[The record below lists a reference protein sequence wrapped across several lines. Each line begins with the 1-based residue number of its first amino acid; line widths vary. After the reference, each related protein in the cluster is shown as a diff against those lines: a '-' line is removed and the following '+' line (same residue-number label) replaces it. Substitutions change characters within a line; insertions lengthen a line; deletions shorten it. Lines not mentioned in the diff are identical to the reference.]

1 LVDGRIIMNIQNKLN
16 FSRRIRR
23 TPFTASVE
31 KYGVTGFSVVN
42 HTLLPKSFQNSVEDD
57 YLHLQKHAQIWD
69 VGCQRQVEIR
79 GKDALK
85 LIELM
90 TPRSISALQ
99 PGKCLYIPLTDQNGG
114 IINDPILIKIRADHY
129 YLSVADSD
137 VLLWARGLA
146 IGFGLNV
153 RIREPDVWPLAV
165 QGPKAA
171 DVLAKV
177 FGERIYSIKKF
188 NFDYFS
194 LDGSAQLIAKTG
206 YSRIGGFEIYLSRP
220 ELGSSLW
227 ETILEAGRSENIRP
241 GSPNIIDRVEAGLLS
256 YGNEMTVENTPL
268 ECNMDKFLDI
278 NKEADYIGKKV
289 LQRQI
294 RYGIKRR
301 IRGVIYKGPKLPTI
315 SRPLQVF
322 DIDKRT
328 IVGSLTS
335 GAFSPHFRGNIGVG
349 MVKYGY
355 WDNNKKILVNIAD
368 QEFREGLIKD
378 LPLIQ

>member
-1 LVDGRIIMNIQNKLN
+1 MVVRRIKMNIQNRLN

-31 KYGVTGFSVVN
+31 KHGVTGFSVVN
-42 HTLLPKSFQNSVEDD
+42 HTLLPKSFQNSIEDD

-69 VGCQRQVEIR
+69 VGCQRQVEIK

-90 TPRSISALQ
+90 TPRSISKLQ
-99 PGKCLYIPLTDQNGG
+99 PGKCLYIPLTDENGG
-114 IINDPILIKIRADHY
+114 IINDPILIKISADHF

-194 LDGSAQLIAKTG
+194 LDGSSQLIAKTG

-256 YGNEMTVENTPL
+256 FGNEMTVENTPL

-301 IRGVIYKGPKLPTI
+301 IRGVIYNGPKLPTI

-335 GAFSPHFRGNIGVG
+335 GAFSPHFKRNIGVG
-349 MVKYGY
+349 MIKYGY

>member
-1 LVDGRIIMNIQNKLN
+1 MNIQNKLN

-42 HTLLPKSFQNSVEDD
+42 HTLLPKSFQNSIEDD
-57 YLHLQKHAQIWD
+57 YLHLQKYAQIWD
-69 VGCQRQVEIR
+69 VGCQRQVEIKGR
-79 GKDALK
+79 DALK

-90 TPRSISALQ
+90 TPRSISELNSK
-99 PGKCLYIPLTDQNGG
+99 KCLYIPLTDENGG
-114 IINDPILIKIRADHY
+114 IINDPILIKISDEHY

-146 IGFGLNV
+146 IGLGLNV
-153 RIREPDVWPLAV
+153 RIREPDVWPLAI

-177 FGERIYSIKKF
+177 FGERIHSLKKF
-188 NFDYFS
+188 NFDYFP
-194 LDGSAQLIAKTG
+194 LDGSSQLIAKTG

-220 ELGSSLW
+220 ELGTFLW
-227 ETILEAGRSENIRP
+227 ETILEAGKTVNIRP

-278 NKEADYIGKKV
+278 YKEEDYIGKKV
-289 LQRQI
+289 LLRQI
-294 RYGIKRR
+294 KYGIKRR
-301 IRGVIYKGPKLPTI
+301 IKGVIYKGPRLPTI
-315 SRPLQVF
+315 TRPLEVF
-322 DIDKRT
+322 DTDKKT
-328 IVGSLTS
+328 IVGNLTS
-335 GAFSPHFRGNIGVG
+335 GAFSPFFKSNIGLG
-349 MVKYGY
+349 MINEGY
-355 WDNNKKILVNIAD
+355 WDNNKEILVNIND

>member
-1 LVDGRIIMNIQNKLN
+1 MNIQNKLN

-42 HTLLPKSFQNSVEDD
+42 HTLLPKSFQNSIEDD
-57 YLHLQKHAQIWD
+57 YLHLQKYAQIWD
-69 VGCQRQVEIR
+69 VGCQRQVEIK

-90 TPRSISALQ
+90 TPRSISELKS
-99 PGKCLYIPLTDQNGG
+99 GKCLYIPLTDENGG
-114 IINDPILIKIRADHY
+114 IINDPILIKISDEHY

-177 FGERIYSIKKF
+177 FGEQIHSIKKF
-188 NFDYFS
+188 NFDYFP
-194 LDGSAQLIAKTG
+194 LDGSSQLIAKTG

-220 ELGSSLW
+220 ELGTFLW
-227 ETILEAGRSENIRP
+227 ETILEAGKSENIRP

-278 NKEADYIGKKV
+278 YKEEDYIGKKV
-289 LQRQI
+289 LLRQI
-294 RYGIKRR
+294 KYGIKRR
-301 IRGVIYKGPKLPTI
+301 IKGVIYKGPQLPTI

-322 DIDKRT
+322 DTDKKT
-328 IVGSLTS
+328 IIGNLTS
-335 GAFSPHFRGNIGVG
+335 GAFSPHFKSNIGLG
-349 MVKYGY
+349 MINDGY
-355 WDNNKKILVNIAD
+355 WDNNKKILVNIND

-378 LPLIQ
+378 LPLIK

>member
-1 LVDGRIIMNIQNKLN
+1 MNIQNKLN

-42 HTLLPKSFQNSVEDD
+42 HTLLPKSFQNSIEDD
-57 YLHLQKHAQIWD
+57 YLHLQKYAQIWD
-69 VGCQRQVEIR
+69 VGCQRQVEIKGR
-79 GKDALK
+79 DALK

-90 TPRSISALQ
+90 TPRSISELNSK
-99 PGKCLYIPLTDQNGG
+99 KCLYIPLTDENGG
-114 IINDPILIKIRADHY
+114 IINDPILIKISDEHY

-146 IGFGLNV
+146 IGLGLNV
-153 RIREPDVWPLAV
+153 RIREPDVWPLAI

-177 FGERIYSIKKF
+177 FGERIHSLKKF
-188 NFDYFS
+188 NFDYFP
-194 LDGSAQLIAKTG
+194 LDGSSQLIAKTG

-220 ELGSSLW
+220 ELGTFLW
-227 ETILEAGRSENIRP
+227 ETILEAGKPENIRP

-278 NKEADYIGKKV
+278 YKEEDYIGKKV
-289 LQRQI
+289 LLRQI
-294 RYGIKRR
+294 KYGIKRR
-301 IRGVIYKGPKLPTI
+301 IKGVIYKGPRLPTI
-315 SRPLQVF
+315 TRPLQVF
-322 DIDKRT
+322 DTDKKT
-328 IVGSLTS
+328 IVGNLTS
-335 GAFSPHFRGNIGVG
+335 GAFSPFFKNNIGLG
-349 MVKYGY
+349 MINDGY

-368 QEFREGLIKD
+368 QQFREGLIKD

>member
-1 LVDGRIIMNIQNKLN
+1 MNIQNKLN

-42 HTLLPKSFQNSVEDD
+42 HTLLPKSFQHSIEDD
-57 YLHLQKHAQIWD
+57 YLHLQKYAQIWD
-69 VGCQRQVEIR
+69 VGCQRQVEIKGR
-79 GKDALK
+79 DALK

-90 TPRSISALQ
+90 TPRSISELNSK
-99 PGKCLYIPLTDQNGG
+99 KCLYIPLTDENGG
-114 IINDPILIKIRADHY
+114 IINDPILIKISDEHY

-146 IGFGLNV
+146 IGLGLNV
-153 RIREPDVWPLAV
+153 RIREPDVWPLAI

-177 FGERIYSIKKF
+177 FGERIHSLKKF
-188 NFDYFS
+188 NFDYFP
-194 LDGSAQLIAKTG
+194 LEGSSQLIAKTG

-220 ELGSSLW
+220 ELGTFLW
-227 ETILEAGRSENIRP
+227 ETILEAGKPENIRP

-278 NKEADYIGKKV
+278 YKEEDYIGKKV
-289 LQRQI
+289 LLRQI
-294 RYGIKRR
+294 KYGIKRR
-301 IRGVIYKGPKLPTI
+301 IKGVIYKGPRLPTI
-315 SRPLQVF
+315 TRPLQVF
-322 DIDKRT
+322 DTDKKT
-328 IVGSLTS
+328 IVGNLTS
-335 GAFSPHFRGNIGVG
+335 GAFSPFFKNNIGLG
-349 MVKYGY
+349 MINEGY
-355 WDNNKKILVNIAD
+355 WDNNKEILVNIND

>member
-1 LVDGRIIMNIQNKLN
+1 MNIQNKLN

-42 HTLLPKSFQNSVEDD
+42 HTLLPKSFQHSIEDD
-57 YLHLQKHAQIWD
+57 YLHLQKYAQIWD
-69 VGCQRQVEIR
+69 VGCQRQVEIKGR
-79 GKDALK
+79 DALK

-90 TPRSISALQ
+90 TPRSISELNSK
-99 PGKCLYIPLTDQNGG
+99 KCLYIPLTDENGG
-114 IINDPILIKIRADHY
+114 IINDPILIKISDEHY

-146 IGFGLNV
+146 IGLGLNV
-153 RIREPDVWPLAV
+153 RIREPDVWPLAI

-177 FGERIYSIKKF
+177 FGERIHSLKRF
-188 NFDYFS
+188 NFDYFP
-194 LDGSAQLIAKTG
+194 LDGSSQLIAKTG

-220 ELGSSLW
+220 ELGTFLW
-227 ETILEAGRSENIRP
+227 ETILEAGKPENIRP

-278 NKEADYIGKKV
+278 YKEEDYIGKKV
-289 LQRQI
+289 LLRQI
-294 RYGIKRR
+294 KYGIKRR
-301 IRGVIYKGPKLPTI
+301 IKGVIYKGPRLPTI
-315 SRPLQVF
+315 TRPLQVF
-322 DIDKRT
+322 DTDKKT
-328 IVGSLTS
+328 IVGNLTS
-335 GAFSPHFRGNIGVG
+335 GAFSPFFKNNIGLG
-349 MVKYGY
+349 MINEGY
-355 WDNNKKILVNIAD
+355 WDNNKEILVNIND

>member
-1 LVDGRIIMNIQNKLN
+1 MNIQNKLN

-42 HTLLPKSFQNSVEDD
+42 HTLLPKSFQNSIEDD

>member
-1 LVDGRIIMNIQNKLN
+1 MNIQNKLN

-42 HTLLPKSFQNSVEDD
+42 HTLLPKSFQNSIEDD
-57 YLHLQKHAQIWD
+57 YLHLQKYAQIWD
-69 VGCQRQVEIR
+69 VGCQRQVEIKGR
-79 GKDALK
+79 DALK

-90 TPRSISALQ
+90 TPRSISELNSK
-99 PGKCLYIPLTDQNGG
+99 KCLYIPLTDENGG
-114 IINDPILIKIRADHY
+114 IINDPILIKISDEHY

-146 IGFGLNV
+146 IGLGLNV
-153 RIREPDVWPLAV
+153 RIREPDVWPLAI

-177 FGERIYSIKKF
+177 FGERIHSLKRF
-188 NFDYFS
+188 NFDYFP
-194 LDGSAQLIAKTG
+194 LDGSSQLIAKTG

-220 ELGSSLW
+220 ELGTFLW
-227 ETILEAGRSENIRP
+227 ETILEAGKPENIRP

-278 NKEADYIGKKV
+278 YKEEDYIGKKV
-289 LQRQI
+289 LLRQI
-294 RYGIKRR
+294 KYGIKRR
-301 IRGVIYKGPKLPTI
+301 IKGVIYKGPRLPTI
-315 SRPLQVF
+315 TRPLQVF
-322 DIDKRT
+322 DTDKKT
-328 IVGSLTS
+328 IVGNLTS
-335 GAFSPHFRGNIGVG
+335 GAFSPFFKNNIGLG
-349 MVKYGY
+349 MINEGY
-355 WDNNKKILVNIAD
+355 WDNNKKILVNIND

>member
-1 LVDGRIIMNIQNKLN
+1 MNIQNKLN

-42 HTLLPKSFQNSVEDD
+42 HTLLPKSFQNSIEDD
-57 YLHLQKHAQIWD
+57 YLHLQKYAQIWD
-69 VGCQRQVEIR
+69 VGCQRQVEIKGR
-79 GKDALK
+79 DALK

-90 TPRSISALQ
+90 TPRSISKLNSK
-99 PGKCLYIPLTDQNGG
+99 KCLYIPLTDENGG
-114 IINDPILIKIRADHY
+114 IINDPILIKISDEHY

-146 IGFGLNV
+146 IGLGLNV
-153 RIREPDVWPLAV
+153 RIREPDVWPLAI

-177 FGERIYSIKKF
+177 FGERIHSLKKF
-188 NFDYFS
+188 NFDYFP
-194 LDGSAQLIAKTG
+194 LDGSSQLIAKTG

-220 ELGSSLW
+220 ELGTFLW
-227 ETILEAGRSENIRP
+227 ETILEAGKPENIRP

-278 NKEADYIGKKV
+278 YKEEDYIGKKV
-289 LQRQI
+289 LLRQI
-294 RYGIKRR
+294 KYGIKRR
-301 IRGVIYKGPKLPTI
+301 IKGVIYKGPRLPTI
-315 SRPLQVF
+315 TRPLQVF
-322 DIDKRT
+322 DTDKKT
-328 IVGSLTS
+328 IVGNLTS
-335 GAFSPHFRGNIGVG
+335 GAFSPFFKSNIGLG
-349 MVKYGY
+349 MINEGY
-355 WDNNKKILVNIAD
+355 WDNNKKILVNIND

>member
-1 LVDGRIIMNIQNKLN
+1 MNIQNKLN

-42 HTLLPKSFQNSVEDD
+42 HTLLPKSFQNSIEDD
-57 YLHLQKHAQIWD
+57 YLHLQKYAQIWD
-69 VGCQRQVEIR
+69 VGCQRQVEIK

-90 TPRSISALQ
+90 TPRSISELK
-99 PGKCLYIPLTDQNGG
+99 PGKCLYIPLTDENGG
-114 IINDPILIKIRADHY
+114 IINDPILIKISNEHY

-146 IGFGLNV
+146 IGFGLSV

-171 DVLAKV
+171 NVLAKV
-177 FGERIYSIKKF
+177 FGERIHSIKKF
-188 NFDYFS
+188 NFDYFPLEDS
-194 LDGSAQLIAKTG
+194 YQLIAKTG

-220 ELGSSLW
+220 ELGTFLW
-227 ETILEAGRSENIRP
+227 ETILEAGKSDNIRP

-278 NKEADYIGKKV
+278 YKEEDYIGKKV
-289 LQRQI
+289 LLRQTK
-294 RYGIKRR
+294 YGIKRR
-301 IRGVIYKGPKLPTI
+301 IKGVIYEGPQLPTI

-322 DIDKRT
+322 DTDKKT
-328 IVGSLTS
+328 IIGNLTS
-335 GAFSPHFRGNIGVG
+335 GAFSPHFKSNIGLG
-349 MVKYGY
+349 MIKKGY
-355 WDNNKKILVNIAD
+355 WDNNKKILVNIKD

>member
-1 LVDGRIIMNIQNKLN
+1 MVVRRIKMNIQNKLN

-31 KYGVTGFSVVN
+31 KHGVTGFSVVN
-42 HTLLPKSFQNSVEDD
+42 HTLLPKSFQNSIEDD

-69 VGCQRQVEIR
+69 VGCQRQVEIK
-79 GKDALK
+79 GKDALN

-90 TPRSISALQ
+90 TPRSISKLQ
-99 PGKCLYIPLTDQNGG
+99 PGKCLYIPLTDENGG
-114 IINDPILIKIRADHY
+114 IINDPILIKIGADHF

-194 LDGSAQLIAKTG
+194 LDGSSQLIAKTG

-227 ETILEAGRSENIRP
+227 ETILEAGISENIRP

-322 DIDKRT
+322 DTDGRT

-335 GAFSPHFRGNIGVG
+335 GAFSPHFKSNIGVG
-349 MVKYGY
+349 MVKNGY

>member
-1 LVDGRIIMNIQNKLN
+1 MNIQNKLN

-23 TPFTASVE
+23 TPFTTSAE

-42 HTLLPKSFQNSVEDD
+42 HTLLPKSFQNSIEDD
-57 YLHLQKHAQIWD
+57 YLHLQKYAQIWD
-69 VGCQRQVEIR
+69 VGCQRQVEIK

-90 TPRSISALQ
+90 TPRSISELT
-99 PGKCLYIPLTDQNGG
+99 PGKCLYIPLTDENGG
-114 IINDPILIKIRADHY
+114 IINDPILIKISDDHY

-177 FGERIYSIKKF
+177 FGERIHSVKKF
-188 NFDYFS
+188 NFDYFL
-194 LDGSAQLIAKTG
+194 LDGSSQLIAKTG

-220 ELGSSLW
+220 ELGTFLW
-227 ETILEAGRSENIRP
+227 ETILEAGKSENIRP

-278 NKEADYIGKKV
+278 YKEEDYIGKKV
-289 LQRQI
+289 LLRQI
-294 RYGIKRR
+294 KYGLKRR
-301 IRGVIYKGPKLPTI
+301 IKGVIYKGPQLPTI

-322 DIDKRT
+322 DTEKKT
-328 IVGSLTS
+328 IVGNLTS
-335 GAFSPHFRGNIGVG
+335 GAFSPHFKSNIGLG
-349 MVKYGY
+349 MINDGY
-355 WDNNKKILVNIAD
+355 WDNNKNILVKIKD
-368 QEFREGLIKD
+368 QEYREGLIKD

>member
-1 LVDGRIIMNIQNKLN
+1 MNIQNKLN

-42 HTLLPKSFQNSVEDD
+42 HTLLPKSFQHSIEDD
-57 YLHLQKHAQIWD
+57 YLHLQKYAQIWD
-69 VGCQRQVEIR
+69 VGCQRQVEIKGR
-79 GKDALK
+79 DALK

-90 TPRSISALQ
+90 TPRSISELNSK
-99 PGKCLYIPLTDQNGG
+99 KCLYIPLTDENGG
-114 IINDPILIKIRADHY
+114 IINDPILIKISDEHY

-146 IGFGLNV
+146 IGLGLNV
-153 RIREPDVWPLAV
+153 RIREPDVWPLAI

-177 FGERIYSIKKF
+177 FGERIHSLKKF
-188 NFDYFS
+188 NFDYFP
-194 LDGSAQLIAKTG
+194 LDGSSQLIAKTG

-220 ELGSSLW
+220 ELGTFLW
-227 ETILEAGRSENIRP
+227 ETILEAGKPENIRP

-278 NKEADYIGKKV
+278 YKEEDYIGKKV
-289 LQRQI
+289 LLRQI
-294 RYGIKRR
+294 KYGIKRR
-301 IRGVIYKGPKLPTI
+301 IKGVIYKGPRLPTI
-315 SRPLQVF
+315 TRPLQVF
-322 DIDKRT
+322 DTDKKT
-328 IVGSLTS
+328 IVGNLTS
-335 GAFSPHFRGNIGVG
+335 GAFSPFFKNNIGLG
-349 MVKYGY
+349 MINEGY
-355 WDNNKKILVNIAD
+355 WDNNKKILVNIND

>member
-1 LVDGRIIMNIQNKLN
+1 MNIQNKLN

-42 HTLLPKSFQNSVEDD
+42 HTLLPKSFQHSIEDD
-57 YLHLQKHAQIWD
+57 YLHLQKYAQIWD
-69 VGCQRQVEIR
+69 VGCQRQVEIKGR
-79 GKDALK
+79 DALK

-90 TPRSISALQ
+90 TPRSISELNSK
-99 PGKCLYIPLTDQNGG
+99 KCLYIPLTDENGG
-114 IINDPILIKIRADHY
+114 IINDPILIKISDEHY

-146 IGFGLNV
+146 IGLGLNV
-153 RIREPDVWPLAV
+153 RIREPDVWPLAI

-177 FGERIYSIKKF
+177 FGERIHSLKKF
-188 NFDYFS
+188 NFDYFP
-194 LDGSAQLIAKTG
+194 LDGSSQLIAKTG

-220 ELGSSLW
+220 ELGTFLW
-227 ETILEAGRSENIRP
+227 ETILEAGKPENIRP

-278 NKEADYIGKKV
+278 YKEEDYIGKKV
-289 LQRQI
+289 LLRQI
-294 RYGIKRR
+294 KYGIKRR
-301 IRGVIYKGPKLPTI
+301 IKGVIYKGPRLPTI
-315 SRPLQVF
+315 TRPLQVF
-322 DIDKRT
+322 DTDKKT
-328 IVGSLTS
+328 IVGNLTS
-335 GAFSPHFRGNIGVG
+335 GAFSPFFKNNIGLG
-349 MVKYGY
+349 MINEGY
-355 WDNNKKILVNIAD
+355 WDNNKKILVNIND
-368 QEFREGLIKD
+368 QEIREGLIKD

>member
-1 LVDGRIIMNIQNKLN
+1 MNIQNKLN

-42 HTLLPKSFQNSVEDD
+42 HTLLPKSFQNSIEDD
-57 YLHLQKHAQIWD
+57 YLHLQKYAQIWD
-69 VGCQRQVEIR
+69 VGCQRQVEIKGR
-79 GKDALK
+79 DALK

-90 TPRSISALQ
+90 TPRSISELNSK
-99 PGKCLYIPLTDQNGG
+99 KCLYIPLTDENGG
-114 IINDPILIKIRADHY
+114 IINDPILIKISDEHY

-146 IGFGLNV
+146 IGLGLNV
-153 RIREPDVWPLAV
+153 RIREPDVWPLAI

-177 FGERIYSIKKF
+177 FGERIHSLKKF
-188 NFDYFS
+188 NFDYFP
-194 LDGSAQLIAKTG
+194 LDGSSQLIAKTG

-220 ELGSSLW
+220 ELGTFLW
-227 ETILEAGRSENIRP
+227 ETILEAGKPENIRP

-278 NKEADYIGKKV
+278 YKEEGYIGKKV
-289 LQRQI
+289 LLRQI
-294 RYGIKRR
+294 KYGIKRR
-301 IRGVIYKGPKLPTI
+301 IKGVIYKGPRLPTI
-315 SRPLQVF
+315 TRPLQVF
-322 DIDKRT
+322 DTDKKT
-328 IVGSLTS
+328 IVGNLTS
-335 GAFSPHFRGNIGVG
+335 GAFSPFFKNNIGLG
-349 MVKYGY
+349 MINEGY
-355 WDNNKKILVNIAD
+355 WDNNKKILVNIND

>member
-1 LVDGRIIMNIQNKLN
+1 MNIQNKLN

-23 TPFTASVE
+23 TPFTSSVE
-31 KYGVTGFSVVN
+31 KHGVTGFSVVN
-42 HTLLPKSFQNSVEDD
+42 HTLLPKSFQNSIDDD
-57 YLHLQKHAQIWD
+57 YLHLQKYAQIWD
-69 VGCQRQVEIR
+69 VGCQRQVEIK

-90 TPRSISALQ
+90 TPRSISELK
-99 PGKCLYIPLTDQNGG
+99 PGKCLYIPLTDENGG
-114 IINDPILIKIRADHY
+114 IVNDPILIKISDDHY

-146 IGFGLNV
+146 IGFSLNV

-171 DVLAKV
+171 HVLAKI

-188 NFDYFS
+188 NFDYFL
-194 LDGSAQLIAKTG
+194 LDGSSQLIAKTG

-220 ELGSSLW
+220 ELGTFLW
-227 ETILEAGRSENIRP
+227 ETILEAGKSENIRP

-278 NKEADYIGKKV
+278 YKEEDYIGKKV
-289 LQRQI
+289 LLRQI
-294 RYGIKRR
+294 KYGIKRR
-301 IRGVIYKGPKLPTI
+301 IKGVIYEGPRLPTI

-322 DIDKRT
+322 DIDKKT
-328 IVGSLTS
+328 IIGNLTS
-335 GAFSPHFRGNIGVG
+335 GAFSPHFKSNIGLG
-349 MVKYGY
+349 MINDGY
-355 WDNNKKILVNIAD
+355 WDHNKKILVNIND

>member
-1 LVDGRIIMNIQNKLN
+1 MNIQNKLN

-42 HTLLPKSFQNSVEDD
+42 HTLLPKSFQNSIEDD
-57 YLHLQKHAQIWD
+57 YLHLQKYAQIWD
-69 VGCQRQVEIR
+69 VGCQRQVEIKGR
-79 GKDALK
+79 DALK

-90 TPRSISALQ
+90 TPRSISELNSK
-99 PGKCLYIPLTDQNGG
+99 KCLYIPLTDENGG
-114 IINDPILIKIRADHY
+114 IINDPILIKISDEHY

-146 IGFGLNV
+146 IGLGLNV
-153 RIREPDVWPLAV
+153 RIREPDVWPLAI

-177 FGERIYSIKKF
+177 FGERIHSLKRF
-188 NFDYFS
+188 NFDYFP
-194 LDGSAQLIAKTG
+194 LDGSSQLIAKTG

-220 ELGSSLW
+220 ELGTFLW
-227 ETILEAGRSENIRP
+227 ETILEAGKPENIRP

-278 NKEADYIGKKV
+278 YKEEDYIGKKV
-289 LQRQI
+289 LLRQI
-294 RYGIKRR
+294 KYGIKRR
-301 IRGVIYKGPKLPTI
+301 IKGVIYKGPRLPTI
-315 SRPLQVF
+315 TRPLQVF
-322 DIDKRT
+322 DTDKKT
-328 IVGSLTS
+328 IVGNLTS
-335 GAFSPHFRGNIGVG
+335 GAFSPFFKNNIGLG
-349 MVKYGY
+349 MINEGY
-355 WDNNKKILVNIAD
+355 WDNNKEILVNIND

>member
-1 LVDGRIIMNIQNKLN
+1 MNIQNKLN

-23 TPFTASVE
+23 TPFTTSAE

-42 HTLLPKSFQNSVEDD
+42 HTLLPKSFQNSIEDD
-57 YLHLQKHAQIWD
+57 YLHLQKYAQIWD
-69 VGCQRQVEIR
+69 VGCQRQVEIK

-90 TPRSISALQ
+90 TPRSISELT
-99 PGKCLYIPLTDQNGG
+99 PGKCLYIPLTDENGG
-114 IINDPILIKIRADHY
+114 IINDPILIKISDDHY

-177 FGERIYSIKKF
+177 FGERIHSIKKF
-188 NFDYFS
+188 NFDYFL
-194 LDGSAQLIAKTG
+194 LDGSSQLIAKTG

-220 ELGSSLW
+220 ELGTFLW
-227 ETILEAGRSENIRP
+227 ETILEAGKSENIRP

-268 ECNMDKFLDI
+268 ECNMDEFLDI
-278 NKEADYIGKKV
+278 YKEEDYIGKKV
-289 LQRQI
+289 LLRQI
-294 RYGIKRR
+294 KYGIKRR
-301 IRGVIYKGPKLPTI
+301 IKGVIYKGPRLPTI
-315 SRPLQVF
+315 TRPLQVF
-322 DIDKRT
+322 DTDKKT
-328 IVGSLTS
+328 IVGNLTS
-335 GAFSPHFRGNIGVG
+335 GAFSPFFKNNIGLG
-349 MVKYGY
+349 MINEGY
-355 WDNNKKILVNIAD
+355 WDNNKEILVNIND

>member
-1 LVDGRIIMNIQNKLN
+1 MNIQNKLN

-42 HTLLPKSFQNSVEDD
+42 HTLLPKSFQNSIEDD
-57 YLHLQKHAQIWD
+57 YLHLQKYAQIWD
-69 VGCQRQVEIR
+69 VGCQRQVEIK

-90 TPRSISALQ
+90 TPRSISELKS
-99 PGKCLYIPLTDQNGG
+99 GKCLYIPLTDENGG
-114 IINDPILIKIRADHY
+114 IINDPILIKISDEHY

-146 IGFGLNV
+146 IGLGLNV
-153 RIREPDVWPLAV
+153 RIREPDVWPLAI

-171 DVLAKV
+171 DVLAKI
-177 FGERIYSIKKF
+177 FGERIHSLKKF
-188 NFDYFS
+188 NFDYFP
-194 LDGSAQLIAKTG
+194 LDGSSQLIAKTG

-220 ELGSSLW
+220 ELGTFLW
-227 ETILEAGRSENIRP
+227 ETILEAGKPENIRP

-278 NKEADYIGKKV
+278 YKEEDYIGKKV
-289 LQRQI
+289 LLRQI
-294 RYGIKRR
+294 KYGIKRR
-301 IRGVIYKGPKLPTI
+301 IKGVIYNGPRLPTI
-315 SRPLQVF
+315 TRPLQVF
-322 DIDKRT
+322 DADKKT
-328 IVGSLTS
+328 IVGNLTS
-335 GAFSPHFRGNIGVG
+335 GAFSPFFKNNIGLG
-349 MVKYGY
+349 MINEGC
-355 WDNNKKILVNIAD
+355 WDDNKEILVNIND

>member
-1 LVDGRIIMNIQNKLN
+1 MNIQNKLN

-57 YLHLQKHAQIWD
+57 YLHLQKYAQIWD
-69 VGCQRQVEIR
+69 VGCQRQVEIKGR
-79 GKDALK
+79 DALK

-90 TPRSISALQ
+90 TPRSISELNSK
-99 PGKCLYIPLTDQNGG
+99 KCLYIPLTDENGG
-114 IINDPILIKIRADHY
+114 LINDPILIKISDEHY

-146 IGFGLNV
+146 IGLGLNV
-153 RIREPDVWPLAV
+153 RIREPDVWPLAI

-177 FGERIYSIKKF
+177 FGERIHSLKKF
-188 NFDYFS
+188 NFDYFL
-194 LDGSAQLIAKTG
+194 LDGSSQLIAKTG

-220 ELGSSLW
+220 ELGTFLW
-227 ETILEAGRSENIRP
+227 ETILEAGKPENIRP

-278 NKEADYIGKKV
+278 YKEEDYIGKKV
-289 LQRQI
+289 LLRQI
-294 RYGIKRR
+294 KYGIKRR
-301 IRGVIYKGPKLPTI
+301 IKGIIYKGPRLPTI
-315 SRPLQVF
+315 TRPLQVF
-322 DIDKRT
+322 DTNKKT
-328 IVGSLTS
+328 IVGNLTS
-335 GAFSPHFRGNIGVG
+335 GAFSPFFKSNIGLG
-349 MVKYGY
+349 MINEGY
-355 WDNNKKILVNIAD
+355 WDNNKEILVKIND

>member
-1 LVDGRIIMNIQNKLN
+1 MNIQNKLN

-23 TPFTASVE
+23 TPFTASAE

-42 HTLLPKSFQNSVEDD
+42 HTLLPKSFQNSIEDD
-57 YLHLQKHAQIWD
+57 YLHLQKYAQIWD
-69 VGCQRQVEIR
+69 VGCQRQVEIK
-79 GKDALK
+79 GKDSLK

-90 TPRSISALQ
+90 TPRSISELK
-99 PGKCLYIPLTDQNGG
+99 PGKCLYIPLTDENGG
-114 IINDPILIKIRADHY
+114 LINDPILIKISDEHY

-171 DVLAKV
+171 NVLAKV
-177 FGERIYSIKKF
+177 FGEQIHLIKKF

-194 LDGSAQLIAKTG
+194 FDGSPQLIAKTG

-220 ELGSSLW
+220 ELGTFLW

-268 ECNMDKFLDI
+268 ECNMDDFVDI

-289 LQRQI
+289 LLRQI
-294 RYGIKRR
+294 KYGIKRR
-301 IRGVIYKGPKLPTI
+301 IRGVVYEGPKLPTI
-315 SRPLQVF
+315 SKPLKVF
-322 DIDKRT
+322 DTDKRT

-335 GAFSPHFRGNIGVG
+335 GAFSPNFKSNIGLG
-349 MVKYGY
+349 MVNDGY

>member
-1 LVDGRIIMNIQNKLN
+1 MNIQNKLN

-23 TPFTASVE
+23 TPFTTSAE

-42 HTLLPKSFQNSVEDD
+42 HTLLPKSFQHSIEDD
-57 YLHLQKHAQIWD
+57 YLHLQKYAQIWD
-69 VGCQRQVEIR
+69 VGCQRQVEIKGR
-79 GKDALK
+79 DALK

-90 TPRSISALQ
+90 TPRSISELNSK
-99 PGKCLYIPLTDQNGG
+99 KCLYIPLTDENGG
-114 IINDPILIKIRADHY
+114 IINDPILIKISDEHY

-146 IGFGLNV
+146 IGLGLNV
-153 RIREPDVWPLAV
+153 RIREPDVWPLAI

-177 FGERIYSIKKF
+177 FGERIHSLKRF
-188 NFDYFS
+188 NFDYFP
-194 LDGSAQLIAKTG
+194 LDGSSQLIAKTG

-220 ELGSSLW
+220 ELGTFLW
-227 ETILEAGRSENIRP
+227 ETILEAGKPENIRP

-278 NKEADYIGKKV
+278 YKEEDYIGKKV
-289 LQRQI
+289 LLRQI
-294 RYGIKRR
+294 KYGIKRR
-301 IRGVIYKGPKLPTI
+301 IKGVIYKGPRLPTI
-315 SRPLQVF
+315 TRPLQVF
-322 DIDKRT
+322 DTDKKT
-328 IVGSLTS
+328 IVGNLTS
-335 GAFSPHFRGNIGVG
+335 GAFSPFFKNNIGLG
-349 MVKYGY
+349 MINEGY
-355 WDNNKKILVNIAD
+355 WDNNKEILVNIND

>member
-1 LVDGRIIMNIQNKLN
+1 MNIQNKLN

-23 TPFTASVE
+23 TPFTTSAE

-42 HTLLPKSFQNSVEDD
+42 HTLLPKSFQNSIEDD
-57 YLHLQKHAQIWD
+57 YLHLQNYAQIWD
-69 VGCQRQVEIR
+69 VGCQRQVEIK

-90 TPRSISALQ
+90 TPRSISELT
-99 PGKCLYIPLTDQNGG
+99 PGKCLYIPLTDENGG
-114 IINDPILIKIRADHY
+114 IINDPILIKISDDHY

-171 DVLAKV
+171 GVLAKV
-177 FGERIYSIKKF
+177 FGERIHSIKKF
-188 NFDYFS
+188 NFDYFL
-194 LDGSAQLIAKTG
+194 LDGSSQLIAKTG

-220 ELGSSLW
+220 ELGTFLW
-227 ETILEAGRSENIRP
+227 ETILEAGKSENIRP

-278 NKEADYIGKKV
+278 YKEEDYIGKKV
-289 LQRQI
+289 LLRQI
-294 RYGIKRR
+294 KYGLKRR
-301 IRGVIYKGPKLPTI
+301 IKGVIYKGPQLPTI

-322 DIDKRT
+322 DTNKKT
-328 IVGSLTS
+328 IVGNLTS
-335 GAFSPHFRGNIGVG
+335 GAFSPHFKSNIGLG
-349 MVKYGY
+349 MINDGY
-355 WDNNKKILVNIAD
+355 WDNNKNILVNIND

>member
-1 LVDGRIIMNIQNKLN
+1 MNIQNKLN

-42 HTLLPKSFQNSVEDD
+42 HTLLPKSFQNSIEDD
-57 YLHLQKHAQIWD
+57 YLHLQKYAQIWD
-69 VGCQRQVEIR
+69 VGCQRQVEIK

-90 TPRSISALQ
+90 TPRSISELNSK
-99 PGKCLYIPLTDQNGG
+99 KCLYIPLTDENGG
-114 IINDPILIKIRADHY
+114 IINDPILIKISDEHY

-146 IGFGLNV
+146 IGLGLNV
-153 RIREPDVWPLAV
+153 RIREPDVWPLAI

-177 FGERIYSIKKF
+177 FGERIHSLKKF
-188 NFDYFS
+188 NFDYFP
-194 LDGSAQLIAKTG
+194 LDGSSQLIAKTG

-220 ELGSSLW
+220 ELGTFLW
-227 ETILEAGRSENIRP
+227 ETILEAGKPENIRP

-278 NKEADYIGKKV
+278 YKEEDYIGKKV
-289 LQRQI
+289 LLRQI
-294 RYGIKRR
+294 KYGIKRR
-301 IRGVIYKGPKLPTI
+301 IKGVIYKGPRLPTI
-315 SRPLQVF
+315 TRPLQVF
-322 DIDKRT
+322 DTDKKT
-328 IVGSLTS
+328 IVGNLTS
-335 GAFSPHFRGNIGVG
+335 GAFSPFFKNNIGLG
-349 MVKYGY
+349 MINEGY
-355 WDNNKKILVNIAD
+355 WDNNKKILVNIND

>member
-1 LVDGRIIMNIQNKLN
+1 MNIQNKLN

-42 HTLLPKSFQNSVEDD
+42 HTLLPKSFQNSIEDD
-57 YLHLQKHAQIWD
+57 YLHLQKYAQIWD
-69 VGCQRQVEIR
+69 VGCQRQVEIK

-90 TPRSISALQ
+90 TPRSISELK
-99 PGKCLYIPLTDQNGG
+99 PGKCLYIPLTDENGG
-114 IINDPILIKIRADHY
+114 IINDPILIKISNEHY

-177 FGERIYSIKKF
+177 FGERIHSIKKF

-194 LDGSAQLIAKTG
+194 LEGSSQLIAKTG

-220 ELGSSLW
+220 ELGTFLW
-227 ETILEAGRSENIRP
+227 ETILEAGKSDNIRP

-268 ECNMDKFLDI
+268 ECNMDEFLDI
-278 NKEADYIGKKV
+278 YKEEDYIGKKV
-289 LQRQI
+289 LLRQI
-294 RYGIKRR
+294 KYGIKRR
-301 IRGVIYKGPKLPTI
+301 IKGVIYKGPQLPTI

-322 DIDKRT
+322 DKDKKT
-328 IVGSLTS
+328 IIGNLTS
-335 GAFSPHFRGNIGVG
+335 GAFSPHFKRNIGLG
-349 MVKYGY
+349 MIKEGY
-355 WDNNKKILVNIAD
+355 WDNNKKILVNIKD

>member
-1 LVDGRIIMNIQNKLN
+1 MNIQNKLN

-42 HTLLPKSFQNSVEDD
+42 HTLLPKSFQHSIEDD
-57 YLHLQKHAQIWD
+57 YLHLQKYAQIWD
-69 VGCQRQVEIR
+69 VGCQRQVEIKGR
-79 GKDALK
+79 DALK

-90 TPRSISALQ
+90 TPRSISELNSK
-99 PGKCLYIPLTDQNGG
+99 KCLYIPLTDENGG
-114 IINDPILIKIRADHY
+114 IINDPILIKISDEHY

-146 IGFGLNV
+146 IGLGLNV
-153 RIREPDVWPLAV
+153 RIREPDVWPLAI

-177 FGERIYSIKKF
+177 FGERIHSLKKF
-188 NFDYFS
+188 NFDYFP
-194 LDGSAQLIAKTG
+194 LDGSSQLIAKTG

-220 ELGSSLW
+220 ELGTFLW
-227 ETILEAGRSENIRP
+227 EKILEAGKPENIRP

-268 ECNMDKFLDI
+268 ECNMDKFLDLY
-278 NKEADYIGKKV
+278 KEEDYIGKKV
-289 LQRQI
+289 LLRQI
-294 RYGIKRR
+294 KYGIQRR
-301 IRGVIYKGPKLPTI
+301 IKGVIYKGPRLPTI
-315 SRPLQVF
+315 TRPLQVF
-322 DIDKRT
+322 DTDKKT
-328 IVGSLTS
+328 IVGNLTS
-335 GAFSPHFRGNIGVG
+335 GAFSPFFKNNIGLG
-349 MVKYGY
+349 MINEGY
-355 WDNNKKILVNIAD
+355 WDNNKKILVNIND

>member
-1 LVDGRIIMNIQNKLN
+1 MNIQNKLN

-42 HTLLPKSFQNSVEDD
+42 HTLLPKSFQNSIEED
-57 YLHLQKHAQIWD
+57 YLHLQKYAQIWD
-69 VGCQRQVEIR
+69 VGCQRQVEIK

-90 TPRSISALQ
+90 TPRSISELK
-99 PGKCLYIPLTDQNGG
+99 PGKCLYIPLTDENGG
-114 IINDPILIKIRADHY
+114 IINDPILIKISNEHY

-177 FGERIYSIKKF
+177 FGERIRSIKKF

-194 LDGSAQLIAKTG
+194 LEGSSQLIAKTG

-220 ELGSSLW
+220 ELGTFLW
-227 ETILEAGRSENIRP
+227 ETILEAGKSDNIRP

-278 NKEADYIGKKV
+278 YKEEDYIGKKV
-289 LQRQI
+289 LLRQI
-294 RYGIKRR
+294 KYGIKRR
-301 IRGVIYKGPKLPTI
+301 IKGVIYKGPQLPTI

-322 DIDKRT
+322 DTDKKT
-328 IVGSLTS
+328 IIGNLTS
-335 GAFSPHFRGNIGVG
+335 GAFSPHFKSNIGLG
-349 MVKYGY
+349 MIKEGY
-355 WDNNKKILVNIAD
+355 WDNNKKILVNIKD

>member
-1 LVDGRIIMNIQNKLN
+1 MNIQNKLN

-42 HTLLPKSFQNSVEDD
+42 HTLLPKSFQNSLEDD
-57 YLHLQKHAQIWD
+57 YLHLQKYAQIWD
-69 VGCQRQVEIR
+69 VGCQRQVEIK

-90 TPRSISALQ
+90 TPRSISELK
-99 PGKCLYIPLTDQNGG
+99 PGKCLYIPLTDENGG
-114 IINDPILIKIRADHY
+114 IINDPILIKISNEHY

-177 FGERIYSIKKF
+177 FGERIRSIKKF

-194 LDGSAQLIAKTG
+194 LEGSSQLIAKTG

-220 ELGSSLW
+220 ELGTFLW
-227 ETILEAGRSENIRP
+227 ETILEAGKSDNIRP

-278 NKEADYIGKKV
+278 YKEEDYIGKKV
-289 LQRQI
+289 LLRQTK
-294 RYGIKRR
+294 YGIKRR
-301 IRGVIYKGPKLPTI
+301 IKGVIYKGPQLPTI

-322 DIDKRT
+322 DTDKKT
-328 IVGSLTS
+328 IIGNLTS
-335 GAFSPHFRGNIGVG
+335 GAFSPHFKSNIGLG
-349 MVKYGY
+349 MINNGY
-355 WDNNKKILVNIAD
+355 WDNNKKILVNIND

>member
-1 LVDGRIIMNIQNKLN
+1 MNIQNKLN

-42 HTLLPKSFQNSVEDD
+42 HTLLPKSFQHSIEDD
-57 YLHLQKHAQIWD
+57 YLHLQKYAQIWD
-69 VGCQRQVEIR
+69 VGCQRQVEIKGR
-79 GKDALK
+79 DALK

-90 TPRSISALQ
+90 TPRSISELNSK
-99 PGKCLYIPLTDQNGG
+99 KCLYIPLTDENGG
-114 IINDPILIKIRADHY
+114 IINDPILIKISDEHY

-146 IGFGLNV
+146 IGLGLNV
-153 RIREPDVWPLAV
+153 RIREPDVWPLAI

-177 FGERIYSIKKF
+177 FGERIHSLKKF
-188 NFDYFS
+188 NFDYFP
-194 LDGSAQLIAKTG
+194 LDGSSQLIAKTG

-220 ELGSSLW
+220 ELGTFLW
-227 ETILEAGRSENIRP
+227 ETILEAGKPENIRP

-278 NKEADYIGKKV
+278 YKEEGYIGKKV
-289 LQRQI
+289 LLRQI
-294 RYGIKRR
+294 KYGIKRR
-301 IRGVIYKGPKLPTI
+301 IKGVIYKGPRLPTI
-315 SRPLQVF
+315 TRPLQVF
-322 DIDKRT
+322 DTDKKT
-328 IVGSLTS
+328 IVGNLTS
-335 GAFSPHFRGNIGVG
+335 GAFSPFFKNNIGLG
-349 MVKYGY
+349 MINEGY
-355 WDNNKKILVNIAD
+355 WDNNKKILVNIND

>member
-1 LVDGRIIMNIQNKLN
+1 MNIQNKLN

-42 HTLLPKSFQNSVEDD
+42 HTLLPKSFQNSIEDD
-57 YLHLQKHAQIWD
+57 YLHLQKYAQIWD
-69 VGCQRQVEIR
+69 VGCQRQVEIK

-90 TPRSISALQ
+90 TPRSISELK
-99 PGKCLYIPLTDQNGG
+99 PGKCLYIPLTDENGG
-114 IINDPILIKIRADHY
+114 IINDPILIKISNEHY

-177 FGERIYSIKKF
+177 FGERIRSIKKF

-194 LDGSAQLIAKTG
+194 LEGSSQLIAKTG

-220 ELGSSLW
+220 ELGTFLW
-227 ETILEAGRSENIRP
+227 ETILEAGKSDNIRP

-256 YGNEMTVENTPL
+256 YGNEMTVKNTPL

-278 NKEADYIGKKV
+278 YKEEDYIGKKV
-289 LQRQI
+289 LVRQTK
-294 RYGIKRR
+294 YGIKRR
-301 IRGVIYKGPKLPTI
+301 IKGVIYKGPQLPTI

-322 DIDKRT
+322 DTDKKT
-328 IVGSLTS
+328 IIGNLTS
-335 GAFSPHFRGNIGVG
+335 GAFSPHFKSNIGLG
-349 MVKYGY
+349 MINNGY
-355 WDNNKKILVNIAD
+355 WDNNKKILVNIND

>member
-1 LVDGRIIMNIQNKLN
+1 M
-16 FSRRIRR
+16 
-23 TPFTASVE
+23 
-31 KYGVTGFSVVN
+31 
-42 HTLLPKSFQNSVEDD
+42 TLLETTILSQ
-57 YLHLQKHAQIWD
+57 
-69 VGCQRQVEIR
+69 
-79 GKDALK
+79 
-85 LIELM
+85 
-90 TPRSISALQ
+90 
-99 PGKCLYIPLTDQNGG
+99 LYN
-114 IINDPILIKIRADHY
+114 ILIKISNEHY

-177 FGERIYSIKKF
+177 FGERIRSIKKF

-194 LDGSAQLIAKTG
+194 LEGSSQLIAKTG

-220 ELGSSLW
+220 ELGTFLW
-227 ETILEAGRSENIRP
+227 ETILEAGKSDNIRP

-278 NKEADYIGKKV
+278 YKEEDYIGKKV
-289 LQRQI
+289 LLRQTK
-294 RYGIKRR
+294 YGIKRR
-301 IRGVIYKGPKLPTI
+301 IKGVIYEGPQLPTI

-322 DIDKRT
+322 DTDKKT
-328 IVGSLTS
+328 IIGNLTS
-335 GAFSPHFRGNIGVG
+335 GAFSPHFKSNIGLG
-349 MVKYGY
+349 MIKEGY
-355 WDNNKKILVNIAD
+355 WDNNKKILVNIKD

>member
-1 LVDGRIIMNIQNKLN
+1 MNIQNKLN

-42 HTLLPKSFQNSVEDD
+42 HTLLPKSFQHSIEDD
-57 YLHLQKHAQIWD
+57 YLHLQKYAQIWD
-69 VGCQRQVEIR
+69 VGCQRQVEIKGR
-79 GKDALK
+79 DALK

-90 TPRSISALQ
+90 TPRSISELNSK
-99 PGKCLYIPLTDQNGG
+99 KCLYIPLTDENGG
-114 IINDPILIKIRADHY
+114 IINDPILIKISDEHF

-146 IGFGLNV
+146 IGLGLNV
-153 RIREPDVWPLAV
+153 RIREPDVWPLAI

-177 FGERIYSIKKF
+177 FGERIHSLKKF
-188 NFDYFS
+188 NFDYFP
-194 LDGSAQLIAKTG
+194 LDGSSQLIAKTG

-220 ELGSSLW
+220 ELGTFLW
-227 ETILEAGRSENIRP
+227 ETILEAGKPENIRP

-278 NKEADYIGKKV
+278 YKEEDYIGKKV
-289 LQRQI
+289 LLRQI
-294 RYGIKRR
+294 KYGIKRR
-301 IRGVIYKGPKLPTI
+301 IKGVIYKGPRLPTI
-315 SRPLQVF
+315 TRPLQVF
-322 DIDKRT
+322 DTDKKT
-328 IVGSLTS
+328 IVGNLTS
-335 GAFSPHFRGNIGVG
+335 GAFSPFFKNNIGLG
-349 MVKYGY
+349 MINEGY
-355 WDNNKKILVNIAD
+355 WDNNKKILVNIND
-368 QEFREGLIKD
+368 QEIREGLIKD

>member
-1 LVDGRIIMNIQNKLN
+1 M
-16 FSRRIRR
+16 
-23 TPFTASVE
+23 
-31 KYGVTGFSVVN
+31 VN
-42 HTLLPKSFQNSVEDD
+42 HTLLPKSFQNSIEDD
-57 YLHLQKHAQIWD
+57 YLHLQKYAQIWD
-69 VGCQRQVEIR
+69 VGCQRQVEIK

-90 TPRSISALQ
+90 TPRSISELK
-99 PGKCLYIPLTDQNGG
+99 PGKCLYIPLTDENGG
-114 IINDPILIKIRADHY
+114 IINDPILIKISDDHY

-146 IGFGLNV
+146 IGFSLNV

-171 DVLAKV
+171 HVLAKI

-188 NFDYFS
+188 NFDYFL
-194 LDGSAQLIAKTG
+194 LDGSSQLIAKTG

-220 ELGSSLW
+220 ELGKHLW
-227 ETILEAGRSENIRP
+227 ETIFEAGRSENIRP

-268 ECNMDKFLDI
+268 ECNMDKFVDI
-278 NKEADYIGKKV
+278 NKEVDYIGKKV
-289 LQRQI
+289 LLRQI
-294 RYGIKRR
+294 KYGVKRR
-301 IRGVIYKGPKLPTI
+301 IRGAIYEGPELPTI
-315 SRPLQVF
+315 STPLQVF
-322 DIDKRT
+322 DTDKRT

-335 GAFSPHFRGNIGVG
+335 GAFSPHFKSNIGLG
-349 MVKYGY
+349 MIGYGC
-355 WDNNKKILVNIAD
+355 WDNNKEIFVKISD
-368 QEFREGLIKD
+368 QEFRKGLIKD

>member
-1 LVDGRIIMNIQNKLN
+1 MNIQNKLN

-23 TPFTASVE
+23 TPFTASAE

-42 HTLLPKSFQNSVEDD
+42 HTLLPKSFQNSIEDD
-57 YLHLQKHAQIWD
+57 YLHLQKYAQIWD
-69 VGCQRQVEIR
+69 VGCQRQVEIK
-79 GKDALK
+79 GKDSLK

-90 TPRSISALQ
+90 TPRSISELK
-99 PGKCLYIPLTDQNGG
+99 PGKCLYIPLTDENGG
-114 IINDPILIKIRADHY
+114 LINDPILIKISDEHY

-171 DVLAKV
+171 NVLAKV
-177 FGERIYSIKKF
+177 FGERIHLIKKF

-194 LDGSAQLIAKTG
+194 FDGSPQLIAKTG

-220 ELGSSLW
+220 ELGTFLW
-227 ETILEAGRSENIRP
+227 ETILKAGRSENIRP

-268 ECNMDKFLDI
+268 ECNMDDFVDI

-289 LQRQI
+289 LLRQI
-294 RYGIKRR
+294 KYGIKRR
-301 IRGVIYKGPKLPTI
+301 IRGVVYEGPKLPTI
-315 SRPLQVF
+315 SKPLKVF
-322 DIDKRT
+322 DTDKRT

-335 GAFSPHFRGNIGVG
+335 GAFSPNFKSNIGLG
-349 MVKYGY
+349 MVNDGH

-368 QEFREGLIKD
+368 KEFREGLIKD

>member
-1 LVDGRIIMNIQNKLN
+1 MNIQNKLN

-23 TPFTASVE
+23 TPFTASAE

-42 HTLLPKSFQNSVEDD
+42 HTLLPKSFQNSIEDD
-57 YLHLQKHAQIWD
+57 YLHLQKYAQIWD
-69 VGCQRQVEIR
+69 VGCQRQVEIKGR
-79 GKDALK
+79 DALK

-90 TPRSISALQ
+90 TPRSISELNSK
-99 PGKCLYIPLTDQNGG
+99 KCLYIPLTDENGG
-114 IINDPILIKIRADHY
+114 IINDPILIKISDEHY

-146 IGFGLNV
+146 IGLGLNV
-153 RIREPDVWPLAV
+153 RIREPDVWPLAI

-177 FGERIYSIKKF
+177 FGERIHSLKKF
-188 NFDYFS
+188 NFDYFP
-194 LDGSAQLIAKTG
+194 LDGSSQLIAKTG

-220 ELGSSLW
+220 ELGTFLW
-227 ETILEAGRSENIRP
+227 ETIIEAGKSENIRP

-278 NKEADYIGKKV
+278 YKEEDYIGKKV
-289 LQRQI
+289 LLRQI
-294 RYGIKRR
+294 KYGIKRR
-301 IRGVIYKGPKLPTI
+301 IKGVIYKGPRLPTI
-315 SRPLQVF
+315 TRPLQVF
-322 DIDKRT
+322 DTDKKT
-328 IVGSLTS
+328 IVGNLTS
-335 GAFSPHFRGNIGVG
+335 GAFSPFFKNNIGLG
-349 MVKYGY
+349 MINEGY
-355 WDNNKKILVNIAD
+355 WDNNKEILVNIND

>member
-1 LVDGRIIMNIQNKLN
+1 MNIQNKLN

-23 TPFTASVE
+23 TPFTASAE

-42 HTLLPKSFQNSVEDD
+42 HTLLPKSFQNSIEDD
-57 YLHLQKHAQIWD
+57 YLHLQKYAQIWD
-69 VGCQRQVEIR
+69 VGCQRQVEIK

-90 TPRSISALQ
+90 TPRSISELK
-99 PGKCLYIPLTDQNGG
+99 PGKCLYIPLTDENGG
-114 IINDPILIKIRADHY
+114 IINDPILIKISNKHY

-177 FGERIYSIKKF
+177 FGERIRSIKKF

-194 LDGSAQLIAKTG
+194 LEGSSQLIAKTG

-220 ELGSSLW
+220 ELGTFLW
-227 ETILEAGRSENIRP
+227 ETILEAGKSENIRP

-278 NKEADYIGKKV
+278 YKEEDYIGKKV
-289 LQRQI
+289 LLRQTK
-294 RYGIKRR
+294 YGIKRR
-301 IRGVIYKGPKLPTI
+301 IKGVIYEGPQLPTI

-322 DIDKRT
+322 DTDKKM
-328 IVGSLTS
+328 IIGNLTS
-335 GAFSPHFRGNIGVG
+335 GAFSPHFKSNIGLG
-349 MVKYGY
+349 MIKEGY
-355 WDNNKKILVNIAD
+355 WDNNKKILVNIKD

>member
-1 LVDGRIIMNIQNKLN
+1 MNIQNKLN

-42 HTLLPKSFQNSVEDD
+42 HTLLPKSFQHSIEDD
-57 YLHLQKHAQIWD
+57 YLHLQKYAQIWD
-69 VGCQRQVEIR
+69 VGCQRQVEIKGR
-79 GKDALK
+79 DALK

-90 TPRSISALQ
+90 TPRSISELNSK
-99 PGKCLYIPLTDQNGG
+99 KCLYIPLTDENGG
-114 IINDPILIKIRADHY
+114 IINDPILIKISDEHY

-146 IGFGLNV
+146 IGLGLNV
-153 RIREPDVWPLAV
+153 RIREPDVWPLAI

-177 FGERIYSIKKF
+177 FGERIHSLKKF
-188 NFDYFS
+188 NFDYFP
-194 LDGSAQLIAKTG
+194 LDGSSQLIAKTG

-220 ELGSSLW
+220 ELGTFLW
-227 ETILEAGRSENIRP
+227 ETILEAGKPENIRP

-278 NKEADYIGKKV
+278 YKEEDYIGKKV
-289 LQRQI
+289 LLRQI
-294 RYGIKRR
+294 KYGIQRR
-301 IRGVIYKGPKLPTI
+301 IKGVIYKGPRLPTI
-315 SRPLQVF
+315 TRPLQVF
-322 DIDKRT
+322 DTDKKT
-328 IVGSLTS
+328 IVGNLTS
-335 GAFSPHFRGNIGVG
+335 GAFSPFFKNNIGLG
-349 MVKYGY
+349 MINEGY
-355 WDNNKKILVNIAD
+355 WDNNKKILVNIND